1 MIVVF
6 ETPFS
11 APIAINS
18 DHVLTLTEE
27 HERVGACC
35 RVYLATDRGNG
46 GLQVVGSLASVV
58 AAFNGSVTPTV
69 ANPVPVASTVDDV
82 HKEVVP
88 LHVEFMSVAPDA
100 TGRRDVR
107 IIASVAG
114 RPFCVRL
121 VPTTEYVPYSE
132 IPPCAKIYPDDTGGF
147 MRRVLVSPITNAATA
162 PTDPSEQEQ

>member
-69 ANPVPVASTVDDV
+69 ANPVPVAIPVDDV
-82 HKEVVP
+82 HKEVVTTP
-88 LHVEFMSVAPDA
+88 CGVHVCRPRRHWQARRA
-100 TGRRDVR
+100 NHCQRGRSPVLRPSRSNNRVR
-107 IIASVAG
+107 AV
-114 RPFCVRL
+114 F
-121 VPTTEYVPYSE
+121 
-132 IPPCAKIYPDDTGGF
+132 
-147 MRRVLVSPITNAATA
+147 
-162 PTDPSEQEQ
+162 